1 MKVQF
6 ADQALPLL
14 IRKIQDLQT
23 GKYKKRPRLH
33 TFYYYRLLRKSNVR
47 KMKVKFIQLKAGYNA
62 GKIAFDEIYD
72 FCEEWLHYASYA
84 NTYNLRK

>member
-1 MKVQF
+1 
-6 ADQALPLL
+6 LPTKLFL
-14 IRKIQDLQT
+14 YLFGKFKICKLGDT
-23 GKYKKRPRLH
+23 ENVPGFIP
-33 TFYYYRLLRKSNVR
+33 FYYYRLLS
-47 KMKVKFIQLKAGYNA
+47 KFIQLQAGYNA